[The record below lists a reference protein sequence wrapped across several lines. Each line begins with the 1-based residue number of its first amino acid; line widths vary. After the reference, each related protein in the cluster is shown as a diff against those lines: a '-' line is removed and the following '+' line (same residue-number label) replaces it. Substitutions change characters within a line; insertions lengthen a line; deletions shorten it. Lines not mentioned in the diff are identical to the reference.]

1 MTQITATATVDC
13 FVESFATNLSAAK
26 NAQGDLV
33 FSWTKISGQSMNYSV
48 EVSTIDHTRVWN
60 AYNLGDVA
68 SVTYTAPAFTT
79 GVTYKYDVVAGP
91 SDGKQCRSFAQK
103 EFIY

>member
-1 MTQITATATVDC
+1 MTPAGVNLTDRGQWNSDSLPDRVSFGTTHPDPPLVYTFTITDTSGTPITATATVDC

-33 FSWTKISGQSMNYSV
+33 FSWTKIPG
-48 EVSTIDHTRVWN
+48 
-60 AYNLGDVA
+60 
-68 SVTYTAPAFTT
+68 
-79 GVTYKYDVVAGP
+79 
-91 SDGKQCRSFAQK
+91 QK